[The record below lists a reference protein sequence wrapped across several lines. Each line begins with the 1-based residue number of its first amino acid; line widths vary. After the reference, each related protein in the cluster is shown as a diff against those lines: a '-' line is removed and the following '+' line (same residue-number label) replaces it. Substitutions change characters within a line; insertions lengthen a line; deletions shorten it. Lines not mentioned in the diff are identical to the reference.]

1 MIIESQTT
9 LTASEQS
16 VQSWPAREDLLVL
29 SYFDDQDTRHEKWP
43 FFIVAIFELEGI
55 FSNSCVPRCVTP
67 LLIQKEKQVPRSIV
81 TVEEFC
87 IYRHTLF

>member
-16 VQSWPAREDLLVL
+16 VQRWLAPGDLLL

-55 FSNSCVPRCVTP
+55 FSDSCVPRCVTP

-87 IYRHTLF
+87 IYRHTFLI